1 MSPPVVTMRLRPAQP
16 PMGVRVEAM
25 VADAAR
31 VRLELVE
38 GIAVIGAE
46 ATGEIAEI
54 AEIEGEMSGRP
65 ALPQTQIGDKTQA
78 SMPWGCAP
86 SAGVISRDL
95 ADLADLVG
103 APGETEAIGAGWE
116 EVASF
121 SLVSVRAIGL
131 DNLTLTNPNPLP

>member
-1 MSPPVVTMRLRPAQP
+1 
-16 PMGVRVEAM
+16 MGVWVEAM

-54 AEIEGEMSGRP
+54 AEIEGQMSGR
-65 ALPQTQIGDKTQA
+65 PQTQIGDKTQA
-78 SMPWGCAP
+78 SMPRGCAP

-95 ADLADLVG
+95 ADLADLAG
-103 APGETEAIGAGWE
+103 APGETEAIGAGGE
-116 EVASF
+116 EVTSF

-131 DNLTLTNPNPLP
+131 DNQTLTNPNPLP

>member
-1 MSPPVVTMRLRPAQP
+1 
-16 PMGVRVEAM
+16 MGVRVEAM

-54 AEIEGEMSGRP
+54 AEIEGQMSGQP

-78 SMPWGCAP
+78 SMPRGCAP

-95 ADLADLVG
+95 ADLADLAYLAG
-103 APGETEAIGAGWE
+103 APGETEAIGAGGE

-131 DNLTLTNPNPLP
+131 DNQTLTIPNPLP